1 MNENIVKTFIGKHVD
16 LSKVVAISDAYF
28 IDRMG
33 FGGYYVGF
41 DIYVQ
46 LLNEPIHFERELE
59 REKEYKY
66 TEEGFKIVR
75 TNDGEILA
83 VKRLQEQIDEL
94 VEQWKSVEQAKK
106 LTEKEKIFNLE
117 CQVSMLTDFVK
128 QIVFEL
134 NKAEIKVST
143 KLID

>member
-1 MNENIVKTFIGKHVD
+1 
-16 LSKVVAISDAYF
+16 
-28 IDRMG
+28 
-33 FGGYYVGF
+33 
-41 DIYVQ
+41 
-46 LLNEPIHFERELE
+46 
-59 REKEYKY
+59 
-66 TEEGFKIVR
+66 
-75 TNDGEILA
+75 
-83 VKRLQEQIDEL
+83 LQEQIDEL

-134 NKAEIKVST
+134 NKAGIKVST

>member
-1 MNENIVKTFIGKHVD
+1 M
-16 LSKVVAISDAYF
+16 
-28 IDRMG
+28 
-33 FGGYYVGF
+33 
-41 DIYVQ
+41 
-46 LLNEPIHFERELE
+46 
-59 REKEYKY
+59 
-66 TEEGFKIVR
+66 
-75 TNDGEILA
+75 
-83 VKRLQEQIDEL
+83 QEQIDEL

-134 NKAEIKVST
+134 NKAGIKVST